1 MASPFPRQF
10 GKYILLEKIATGG
23 MAELIKAKITG
34 EHGFEK
40 ILAVKKIHQ
49 HFKSEQDMLLA
60 FIDEARLAAQLQH
73 QNIVQVV
80 DFGNVDGE
88 YFIAM
93 EYLQGLD
100 LATILKLTARSGAPL
115 GMAHA
120 LYIVAKVCDGL
131 QYAHSLKDST
141 GQPLNIV
148 HRDISP
154 ANIFIT
160 HSGEIKIIDF
170 GIARAASHNRLTVA
184 GSLKGKIRYMAPEQ
198 ATGGQIDHRVDIY
211 AIGAMLYEMMA
222 GQPLFKG
229 DGLEIIEQIKF
240 GNFAR
245 PEVAIPNQPAHYYQI
260 LHKSLATDPKKRYPS
275 CLEMLGEIES
285 SLATCDLRPTNRSL
299 KEFVDALPRVDQD
312 KTQPSTH
319 ADEATQVCDVF
330 AASGPVPARPPSPPP
345 TSRLQDL
352 YVFLYENFH
361 AHLPRLVM
369 AGGLLILLLLA
380 FFTMSKRYTAFNL
393 WVPANSTL
401 YSVNYKGGGDLLPAG
416 SPIHDLTIDKEG
428 NTITF
433 QTIDD
438 RLITIRFEPKWHP
451 GSSVADYAKQLVS
464 SHDFKRITHGMSEA
478 EITAIKGGKIVDGM
492 SKDAVLVAYGF
503 PPERGTATLAGH
515 QWTYW
520 RGRFR
525 SQAIC
530 FNDNDELLSSC
541 AAEQGQKAGNSL
553 KDLKGKLQG
562 LFESE

>member
-1 MASPFPRQF
+1 MASPYPSQF

-40 ILAVKKIHQ
+40 ILAVKKIHS

-80 DFGNVDGE
+80 DFGNVDGD

-93 EYLQGLD
+93 EFLDGLD
-100 LATILKLTARSGAPL
+100 LATILNLTALSGAPL

-131 QYAHSLKDST
+131 QYAHFLKD
-141 GQPLNIV
+141 GDGHPLNIV

-160 HSGEIKIIDF
+160 HNGEIKIIDF

-198 ATGGQIDHRVDIY
+198 AIGGQIDRRVDIY
-211 AIGAMLYEMMA
+211 AIGAVLYEIMS

-229 DGLEIIEQIKF
+229 DGVEILEQIKF
-240 GNFAR
+240 GHFTR
-245 PEVAIPNQPAHYYQI
+245 PEVAIPNQPAHYYQ
-260 LHKSLATDPKKRYPS
+260 LLYKSLATNPEKRYQS
-275 CLEMLGEIES
+275 CLAMLNDIES
-285 SLATCDLRPTNRSL
+285 CLATCDLRPTNRSL
-299 KEFVDALPRVDQD
+299 KEFIDALPKIDSKDSER
-312 KTQPSTH
+312 STG
-319 ADEATQVCDVF
+319 ANEATQVCDVF
-330 AASGPVPARPPSPPP
+330 DTSEPMPASPSATTPK
-345 TSRLQDL
+345 RLHTL
-352 YVFLYENFH
+352 YIFLFEYFH
-361 AHLPRLVM
+361 DHLPRLIM
-369 AGGLLILLLLA
+369 AGGVLLLLLLA
-380 FFTMSKRYTAFNL
+380 LFNMGKRYTAFNI

-401 YSVNYKGGGDLLPAG
+401 YSINYKGAGELLPAG
-416 SPIHDLTIDKEG
+416 SPVDDLVVDEKA

-433 QTIDD
+433 HTTDE

-451 GSSVADYAKQLVS
+451 SLSVDDYAKMLVS
-464 SHDFKRITHGMSEA
+464 SKDFSGITRGLSKA
-478 EITAIKGGKIVDGM
+478 EITAIKTGRIVDGM

-503 PPERGTATLAGH
+503 PPEHVTSTLEAR

-520 RGRFR
+520 RGRFNR
-525 SQAIC
+525 LNIC
-530 FNDNDELLSSC
+530 FDDNDELLPSCSPEQEGSSL
-541 AAEQGQKAGNSL
+541 ENLG
-553 KDLKGKLQG
+553 GKIRG
-562 LFESE
+562 FFESK